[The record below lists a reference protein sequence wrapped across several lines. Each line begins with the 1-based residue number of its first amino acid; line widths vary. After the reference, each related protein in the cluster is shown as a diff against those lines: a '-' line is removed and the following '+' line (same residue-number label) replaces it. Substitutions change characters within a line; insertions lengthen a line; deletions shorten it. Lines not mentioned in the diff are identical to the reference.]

1 MLGLWKQLRGSLD
14 ACSSGK
20 SGGHES
26 GIPACKDCPK
36 TRLAHLANERSPR
49 ETAKSQAT
57 RSEEHTSELQS
68 RLHLVC
74 RLLLEKKNS
83 THNMKRK
90 SLTFSCNS
98 LTMTSTIIKL
108 LILCVIV
115 FLCRHIVESAL
126 AR

>member
-14 ACSSGK
+14 ARSSGK

-57 RSEEHTSELQS
+57 GGARRMNELETEKYQGHDSAMAWTPPPERVGLVTLIARIFAEASSKRSEERRVGKDWST
-68 RLHLVC
+68 RL
-74 RLLLEKKNS
+74 
-83 THNMKRK
+83 
-90 SLTFSCNS
+90 
-98 LTMTSTIIKL
+98 
-108 LILCVIV
+108 
-115 FLCRHIVESAL
+115 
-126 AR
+126 

>member
-57 RSEEHTSELQS
+57 SGARRMNELETEKRSEEHTSELQS

-74 RLLLEKKNS
+74 RLLLEKKKIIA
-83 THNMKRK
+83 THPGAP
-90 SLTFSCNS
+90 
-98 LTMTSTIIKL
+98 
-108 LILCVIV
+108 
-115 FLCRHIVESAL
+115 AL
-126 AR
+126 